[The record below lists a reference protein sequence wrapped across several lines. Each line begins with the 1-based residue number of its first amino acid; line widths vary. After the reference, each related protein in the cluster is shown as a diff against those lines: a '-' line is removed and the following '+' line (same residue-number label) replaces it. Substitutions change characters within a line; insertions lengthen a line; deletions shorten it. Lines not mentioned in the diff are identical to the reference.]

1 MCACSPEG
9 QLYPGLHQEKCDQQ
23 VEGGDSFPLLCSH
36 ENPPGLLHP
45 VLGPQAQQGGGA
57 FGAGPEEATK
67 IISGLEHL
75 LYKDRLRELGMF
87 SLIPAFQ
94 YLKGAYRKAREGLF
108 RRACS
113 DRTRRNGFKLEDG
126 RFRLDIRK
134 KLFTVRVVR
143 CWNRLP
149 IEVLDAPS
157 QELFKAR
164 LKALTH
170 SPASFPFSLFDK
182 VTFLWAALR
191 STKCLK

>member
-1 MCACSPEG
+1 
-9 QLYPGLHQEKCDQQ
+9 
-23 VEGGDSFPLLCSH
+23 V
-36 ENPPGLLHP
+36 
-45 VLGPQAQQGGGA
+45 
-57 FGAGPEEATK
+57 
-67 IISGLEHL
+67 
-75 LYKDRLRELGMF
+75 
-87 SLIPAFQ
+87 AFQ
-94 YLKGAYRKAREGLF
+94 YLKVAYRKAGEGHF
-108 RRACS
+108 IWACS
-113 DRTRRNGFKLEDG
+113 NRTKGNGFKLKED

-149 IEVLDAPS
+149 SEVLDAPS
-157 QELFKAR
+157 WELFKAR